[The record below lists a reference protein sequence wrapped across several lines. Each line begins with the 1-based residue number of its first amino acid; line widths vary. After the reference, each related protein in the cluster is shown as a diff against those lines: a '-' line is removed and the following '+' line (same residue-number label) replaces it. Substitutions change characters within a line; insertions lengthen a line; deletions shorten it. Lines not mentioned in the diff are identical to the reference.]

1 MEKALETPANVLI
14 YKQHWDHY
22 NKSPAL
28 MEKLRV
34 EQPIQ
39 HHLIQH
45 FRNNFWHLVVKREPE
60 QQQLPPAVSPP
71 SQTMPERHQADSF
84 TAQFHGG
91 ADTGAEE
98 LSSILGTSSAPTP
111 SPVPPTAAPD
121 RLTPLMLSRPHVCA
135 RMASGVLVKLDPNN
149 PQVRNCLNQSQS

>member
-1 MEKALETPANVLI
+1 MEKALETPGNVLI

-28 MEKLRV
+28 MEKLRQ

-45 FRNNFWHLVVKREPE
+45 FRNNFWHLVVKKEPD
-60 QQQLPPAVSPP
+60 QLPPPASSP
-71 SQTMPERHQADSF
+71 SQTEPERPQQGDSF

-91 ADTGAEE
+91 TLGDPGAEE
-98 LSSILGTSSAPTP
+98 LSSSAPG
-111 SPVPPTAAPD
+111 SPRAPPW
-121 RLTPLMLSRPHVCA
+121 
-135 RMASGVLVKLDPNN
+135 N
-149 PQVRNCLNQSQS
+149 

>member
-1 MEKALETPANVLI
+1 MRQQMLALNPLGIQIQSAVAEMEKALETPANVMI

-45 FRNNFWHLVVKREPE
+45 FRNNFWHLVVKKEPE
-60 QQQLPPAVSPP
+60 REEAPFVSP
-71 SQTMPERHQADSF
+71 SQTVPERQQAESF

-91 ADTGAEE
+91 ADTGAE
-98 LSSILGTSSAPTP
+98 
-111 SPVPPTAAPD
+111 
-121 RLTPLMLSRPHVCA
+121 
-135 RMASGVLVKLDPNN
+135 
-149 PQVRNCLNQSQS
+149 